1 MSRDGRGSFTYREG
15 LFTPA
20 QAAACTGLSP
30 AMQRNWRQAEHI
42 AERKTEV
49 ALFSPRDLA
58 AIRIMVV
65 LRDVGL
71 GPALSRPIAERAAPS
86 VVWLALATY
95 PETWTVSGNPE
106 DAAAY
111 RDLLD
116 RNSDRHLR
124 EMAGLTASPALY
136 GIAQGKTVHFFTT
149 LDEAAFDEDDE
160 VETVIKFS
168 AVAKRIAKAATQPLM
183 TVIAPAKP

>member
-1 MSRDGRGSFTYREG
+1 MSSHRSESFTYREG

-30 AMQRNWRQAEHI
+30 AMQRNWRQAGHI
-42 AERKTEV
+42 AGRTTEV
-49 ALFSPRDLA
+49 ALFGPRDLA

-86 VVWLALATY
+86 VVWLALLTY
-95 PETWTVSGNPE
+95 PETWTVSGDPE
-106 DAAAY
+106 AAAVC
-111 RDLLD
+111 RGRMDLD
-116 RNSDRHLR
+116 GDRHLQK
-124 EMAGLTASPALY
+124 MAGLTGSPALY
-136 GIAQGKTVHFFTT
+136 GIAQGKTVEFFTA

-160 VETVIKFS
+160 VETVIKFN